1 MVKTETISSKE
12 LLQMK
17 VLAQNIKHIESNIYQ
32 KGKEVYKIFQYYDDD
47 IDGYIFN
54 KKRKLHYLLTHLEMP
69 EVISPSALLQDEN
82 NLFCGYKMPL
92 FPNAKTID
100 HIYQEDLKRK
110 ISILKE
116 ISQKLKSLHER
127 NVLVVDFAT
136 NNILYN
142 KENCLFC
149 DVDSMVINDYPAE
162 TYPALLFLNRSIEPT
177 HMMENS
183 LWEKN
188 TIYNKASDIFEINYL
203 LLSLLFKTNIY
214 ELDKEEYLQYLKTLS
229 LPKNLYTIFSH
240 FQNMFYGQEEGI
252 YPHEY
257 LEELKDF
264 EVYKKRKNLEK

>member
-1 MVKTETISSKE
+1 MVKTETISSQK

-17 VLAQNIKHIESNIYQ
+17 TLAQNIKHIESNIYQ
-32 KGKEVYKIFQYYDDD
+32 KGNEVYKIFQYYDDD

-162 TYPALLFLNRSIEPT
+162 TYPALLFLNRSIEST
-177 HMMENS
+177 NMIENS

-203 LLSLLFKTNIY
+203 LLSLLFKPDIY
-214 ELDKEEYLQYLKTLS
+214 KLDKEEYLNYLKTLS